1 MNKKMKKL
9 ILEDENSVMITTA
22 GRTRR
27 SGEMSSW
34 SVDPDWDSMDDID
47 VNDFLR

>member
-1 MNKKMKKL
+1 MKKL
-9 ILEDENSVMITTA
+9 ILEDENSVMVTA
-22 GRTRR
+22 PWRTKG
-27 SGEMSSW
+27 SGELSSW